1 MSYSWH
7 EEYYKKA
14 MKDILKT
21 AGKKCQYSQYK
32 CEGWTDWFEQNHP
45 ELYKK
50 FTDASVKALKL
61 CGNMEPGAMEEFKSC
76 VKIEIEATKWAIDKY
91 LEFQK
96 QKTSEEA
103 FKGTQEA
110 LTLK

>member
-14 MKDILKT
+14 IKDILKT
-21 AGKKCQYSQYK
+21 AGKKCQYSQYN
-32 CEGWTDWFEQNHP
+32 CDGWTDWFEQNHP
-45 ELYKK
+45 EAYQKYIFAYQKIKELW
-50 FTDASVKALKL
+50 
-61 CGNMEPGAMEEFKSC
+61 GNMQAMEEFKTA
-76 VKIEIEATKWAIDKY
+76 VKIEVEATKWAIDKY

-103 FKGTQEA
+103 LKGIQEA
-110 LTLK
+110 LTLE